1 MARTISSFS
10 DLLAKSNPKQ
20 TYRQHIALCI
30 HYWRK
35 TVDWKMDLIKTI
47 FPNEDE
53 RTLFIER
60 SFLTVFAHDFGK
72 ITEDFQEMIYLA
84 IDGKRNREKR
94 FYPHALASVPLI
106 YDLVKGKPLM
116 KVSGNPFYPEVL
128 VVGHHHNRHKLGANP
143 FKEFMNDEPKFYKE
157 FLSELEGMYE
167 EFRRINN
174 DLLRESKIQIN
185 LNCLKLNPYD
195 ILETDK
201 NDNFPKVGLLEIS
214 ATKDIKSRAVYG
226 LLKSI
231 QHHSDWLASEHKEVK
246 DAEKHFFAYS
256 LSEPLLDIDIAV
268 KNEIKE
274 FTDYHNYQKEA
285 RDSDNHIFV
294 KIPTGHGKT
303 EAALLWAANHLRGR
317 KIIYLLPTMI
327 TSNKM
332 YDRIVKIFGSK
343 NVGLVHS
350 TAFHTLTSRL
360 GTNEAEESIDKTEYS
375 TKVKAF
381 LRPVTIG
388 TVDQLLYA
396 EFNWGHWELVLANA
410 SNALIIFDEIHA
422 YEPYTLGLILSLVK
436 NLKDKNTQFAF
447 LSATLPDFIE
457 KQLKEILPKHKDI
470 VEPAYQ
476 NKVRHGIEL
485 KTDPIESFT
494 FEAIKEYAEKNRK
507 VLIVCNTVKKS
518 QQVFEFLQSELGVK
532 AKIMLYHSQFINKAR
547 RVKEQLISR
556 LNKQNE
562 PCIVVATQVVEVSLD
577 IDFDV
582 LITENAP
589 VDALVQRM
597 GRVNRKGRKD
607 LEKGFGRVVICKE
620 DATSHKIYDS
630 IFIDSTSQ
638 EIMQSLSSKNVITEK
653 EWIEIV
659 NRVYCEK
666 NLTEDFRK
674 GLSEGKMMF
683 NKILQEKHLI
693 ESLDLS
699 EDKLLGAVSR
709 KIEYPKI
716 EVIPKENGLTK
727 FDYYNEVL
735 KLIDNKEQKWRLSD
749 YLVKIPIW
757 LWKRTKI
764 SNNDIEKQ
772 GLLLAGIKYDN
783 RLGVQF
789 EKDSSQFIG
798 C

>member
-1 MARTISSFS
+1 
-10 DLLAKSNPKQ
+10 
-20 TYRQHIALCI
+20 
-30 HYWRK
+30 
-35 TVDWKMDLIKTI
+35 
-47 FPNEDE
+47 
-53 RTLFIER
+53 
-60 SFLTVFAHDFGK
+60 
-72 ITEDFQEMIYLA
+72 
-84 IDGKRNREKR
+84 
-94 FYPHALASVPLI
+94 
-106 YDLVKGKPLM
+106 
-116 KVSGNPFYPEVL
+116 
-128 VVGHHHNRHKLGANP
+128 
-143 FKEFMNDEPKFYKE
+143 
-157 FLSELEGMYE
+157 
-167 EFRRINN
+167 
-174 DLLRESKIQIN
+174 
-185 LNCLKLNPYD
+185 
-195 ILETDK
+195 
-201 NDNFPKVGLLEIS
+201 
-214 ATKDIKSRAVYG
+214 
-226 LLKSI
+226 
-231 QHHSDWLASEHKEVK
+231 
-246 DAEKHFFAYS
+246 
-256 LSEPLLDIDIAV
+256 
-268 KNEIKE
+268 
-274 FTDYHNYQKEA
+274 
-285 RDSDNHIFV
+285 V

-317 KIIYLLPTMI
+317 KIIYLLPTMV

-332 YDRIVKIFGSK
+332 YDRVVKIFGSI

-350 TAFHTLTSRL
+350 TAFHTLKSRL
-360 GTNEAEESIDKTEYS
+360 GTNEAEESIDKAEYS

-396 EFNWGHWELVLANA
+396 EFNWGHWDLVLANA

-457 KQLKEILPKHKDI
+457 NQLKEILPKYKDI

-476 NKVRHGIEL
+476 NKARHRIEV

-518 QQVFEFLQSELGVK
+518 QQVFEYLQRELGVK

-547 RVKEQLISR
+547 RIKEQLISR
-556 LNKQNE
+556 LNRQTE
-562 PCIVVATQVVEVSLD
+562 PCILVATQVVEVSLD
-577 IDFDV
+577 IDFDI

-589 VDALVQRM
+589 VDALIQRM

-620 DATSHKIYDS
+620 DDVSHKIYDS
-630 IFIDSTSQ
+630 IFIDSTFK
-638 EIMQSLSSKNVITEK
+638 EIAQSLSSKNEITEK

-666 NLTEDFRK
+666 NLTEDFRE
-674 GLSEGKMMF
+674 GLSEGKTMF
-683 NKILQEKHLI
+683 NKILQAKRLI

-699 EDKLLGAVSR
+699 EDELLGAVSR

-716 EVIPKENGLTK
+716 EVIPKENELTK

-757 LWKRTKI
+757 LWKKTKI
-764 SNNDIEKQ
+764 SKNDIEKK